1 MVNGYTGPLVH
12 GNSEPRDGNAYGG
25 APRGENPYGADQATG
40 RVRTGGQASI
50 GREEAVRTPAAI
62 REEVRLLLQGRN
74 PEAALWAAARYL
86 QEGDR
91 IFAEA
96 AYRYNEAQRA
106 ADYADMDHAE
116 AAAGRKRIAD
126 EWRELE
132 RSRRALEVRAELLD
146 RAYAELDAREAAL
159 EARECELRKKGR
171 RRPDAAPVPE
181 LLDTGPQDLRP
192 DPGKARTP
200 AEFVQAL
207 SDLRDWR
214 GNRPLRAISDACGN
228 HISASTVG
236 NILRGAALP
245 DRLDVVDAFVIGC
258 GGSDQDRAEFASA
271 WRRLRRTPL
280 GTTLTDIPAIGR
292 QLE

>member
-40 RVRTGGQASI
+40 PVRTGGQASI

-106 ADYADMDHAE
+106 ADYAEMDQAE
-116 AAAGRKRIAD
+116 VVAGRQRIAD
-126 EWRELE
+126 EARELE
-132 RSRRALEVRAELLD
+132 RARRQLEVRAELLD
-146 RAYAELDAREAAL
+146 QAFAELDARESAL

-171 RRPDAAPVPE
+171 RRPDAVPAWE
-181 LLDTGPQDLRP
+181 FPDTGPHDLRLN
-192 DPGKARTP
+192 PGKAQTW
-200 AEFVQAL
+200 AEFAQAL
-207 SDLRDWR
+207 RDLRDWH
-214 GNRPLRAISDACGN
+214 GNRSLRVIADACGN
-228 HISASTVG
+228 HISASTAG
-236 NILRGAALP
+236 NILRGDVLP
-245 DRLDVVDAFVIGC
+245 DRLDFVNALVIGC
-258 GGSDQDRAEFASA
+258 GGSEQDRAEFAGA

-280 GTTLTDIPAIGR
+280 GTTLTDIPAIR
-292 QLE
+292 PQLE